1 MLRPIEDRV
10 MVELS
15 NKESLS
21 AGGIVLPPTETN
33 CVIGIVK
40 AIGPGRTF
48 DSGVLKPMTVQVGDT
63 IYFKQDNAVEL
74 QVSGKSYYII
84 SEPVVLAIEDL

>member
-1 MLRPIEDRV
+1 MLRPIEDRI

-33 CVIGIVK
+33 CVIGLVK
-40 AIGPGRTF
+40 AVGPGRTF
-48 DSGVLKPMTVQVGDT
+48 DNGVLKPMEVKVGDT

-74 QVSGKSYYII
+74 QVSGKSYYLLGE
-84 SEPVVLAIEDL
+84 SVVLAIE

>member
-1 MLRPIEDRV
+1 MLRPIEDRI

-15 NKESLS
+15 NGESKS
-21 AGGIVLPPTETN
+21 AGGIILPPTETN
-33 CVIGIVK
+33 CVIGLVK

-48 DSGVLKPMTVQVGDT
+48 DNGVLKPMEVKVDDT

-74 QVSGKSYYII
+74 QVSGKSYYLL
-84 SEPVVLAIEDL
+84 SESVVLAIE